1 MLPRRVATAGMRRRA
16 RSATRALP
24 RAATVA
30 RRRAPLVARAQSE
43 PRAQSAERVVRV
55 VRPRIR
61 RPARSVPRPAVA
73 RRRRV
78 GQAARLVDPIARVL
92 ARPPRSAAISGR
104 VILRAAQPSL
114 RVVLPALVPVAVLG
128 PRVGRVEPA
137 RAEQVVARPVARVV
151 WPTAVRVVRSARVLV
166 VLPVRRR
173 PERPLVGR
181 ARRVP
186 EVTAA
191 TLTVASRSP
200 RRSP

>member
-1 MLPRRVATAGMRRRA
+1 MLPRRVATAGTRRRA

-24 RAATVA
+24 RAVTVA

-43 PRAQSAERVVRV
+43 PRAQSAALAVWVVRV

-104 VILRAAQPSL
+104 VILRAAPPSL
-114 RVVLPALVPVAVLG
+114 RVVLPALVPVVVLG

-173 PERPLVGR
+173 PE
-181 ARRVP
+181 
-186 EVTAA
+186 
-191 TLTVASRSP
+191 
-200 RRSP
+200 